1 MHHSTTA
8 VRRKDKSGSK
18 GCGMEEGRFATLAF
32 GGGGGGCPW
41 IKMKFSE

>member
-32 GGGGGGCPW
+32 GGGGADAPGLR
-41 IKMKFSE
+41 